1 MNAKFK
7 YLGKH
12 WQKLFWDVVKTS
24 IASFGVIISFAD
36 AFLNVLPDESTL
48 HRVLYQLV
56 HLPFDKPATI
66 LILLL
71 LIVVIATIA
80 NWPVT
85 RAVYKDSMSDIK
97 VIVECCDLF
106 QQQGMR
112 VIHSVD
118 TFDTALGTIIS
129 PNSVHGHFLKQCKQS
144 NIDIDTEIDNALKN
158 ISAEREDDDLPGR
171 KLRYPLGTVCP
182 VWIGNQQYSLV
193 SFTHLNKE
201 GNISITR
208 REYTDFMINMWRGLA
223 SPIIRQETV
232 NVAVMGN
239 KFVDLP
245 AEFSTEQ
252 KIDLMLQTFFM
263 VQKERSCCK
272 TLRICVHESNMA
284 EVDFPNYHIIIDH
297 LAKRPII

>member
-1 MNAKFK
+1 MKTQIK

-12 WQKLFWDVVKTS
+12 WRKLFRDVVKTS
-24 IASFGVIISFAD
+24 IASFGVIITFAD
-36 AFLNVLPDESTL
+36 ALLNVLPEETTL
-48 HRVLYQLV
+48 HNLLYQLV

-66 LILLL
+66 LILI
-71 LIVVIATIA
+71 LILVIVATIA
-80 NWPVT
+80 NWPTT
-85 RAVYKDSMSDIK
+85 RAVYKDTNSDTK
-97 VIVECCDLF
+97 VLVECCDLF

-129 PNSVHGHFLKQCKQS
+129 PNSVHGNFLKTCQENS
-144 NIDIDTEIDNALKN
+144 FDIDQAIDNSLKD
-158 ISAEREDDDLPGR
+158 IAPASEDENLPGR

-182 VWIGNQQYSLV
+182 VWIDSQQYVLV
-193 SFTHLNKE
+193 SFTHLNQG
-201 GNISITR
+201 GNINITR
-208 REYTDFMINMWRGLA
+208 KEYTDFLINMWRNL
-223 SPIIRQETV
+223 STPIIRQDTI

-263 VQKERSCCK
+263 VQKEKSCCR
-272 TLRICVHESNMA
+272 TLRICVHESNMT
-284 EVDFPNYHIIIDH
+284 EVDFSNYHTIIDH